1 MTQKHFISW
10 LVMALLCLPV
20 FAQIQEPVK
29 FKTEMKTL
37 SANEAEIIFSGAVEN
52 GWHIYST
59 DLPEGGPIS
68 ATFNIDKIEGA
79 ELVGKLMPRGN
90 EIEKMDPI
98 FEMKVRY
105 FEKQATFVQKVKLTG
120 GDYKIAGYLEYGA
133 CNDENCL
140 PPTSVDFSFIG
151 KAAGSASAAT
161 ETTATETSDA
171 EATADST
178 QASPTTSVAATG
190 TADYW
195 APVITELG
203 NYGENINN
211 ESHTWI
217 YIFFTGMLGG
227 LLALFTPCVWPIIP
241 MTVSFF
247 LKRTNDHHRY
257 LGCQR
262 LELAFYKRYLQH
274 LLLPDAGGIRRFVLR
289 SLRDH
294 PAIPL
299 E

>member
-1 MTQKHFISW
+1 MQKI
-10 LVMALLCLPV
+10 
-20 FAQIQEPVK
+20 
-29 FKTEMKTL
+29 
-37 SANEAEIIFSGAVEN
+37 
-52 GWHIYST
+52 
-59 DLPEGGPIS
+59 
-68 ATFNIDKIEGA
+68 
-79 ELVGKLMPRGN
+79 
-90 EIEKMDPI
+90 
-98 FEMKVRY
+98 
-105 FEKQATFVQKVKLTG
+105 KLTG
-120 GDYKIAGYLEYGA
+120 GDYKIVGYLEYGA

-161 ETTATETSDA
+161 ETTAAETSDA

-195 APVITELG
+195 APVIKELG
-203 NYGENINN
+203 SYGENINN

-247 LKRTNDHHRY
+247 LKRTKDKKKGIRDAWTY
-257 LGCQR
+257 GASIGQR
-262 LELAFYKRYLQH
+262 IEFPFYECDFQH
-274 LLLPDAGGIRRFVLR
+274 LLLPDAGGIRGFVLR
-289 SLRDH
+289 SFRNY

>member
-1 MTQKHFISW
+1 MACHG
-10 LVMALLCLPV
+10 LVVSAGL
-20 FAQIQEPVK
+20 
-29 FKTEMKTL
+29 KTL

-68 ATFNIDKIEGA
+68 ATFNVDKIEGA
-79 ELVGKLMPRGN
+79 EVVGKLMPRGK

-105 FEKQATFVQKVKLTG
+105 FEKQATFVQKIKLTG
-120 GDYKIAGYLEYGA
+120 GDYKIVGYLEYGA

-140 PPTSVDFSFIG
+140 PPTSVDFAFTG
-151 KAAGSASAAT
+151 KAAGNTPAT
-161 ETTATETSDA
+161 AETAITENTATEVTTDTAQTAPATTVTS
-171 EATADST
+171 
-178 QASPTTSVAATG
+178 G

-241 MTVSFF
+241 MTHLRSFHCGD
-247 LKRTNDHHRY
+247 LCWSGINYHRY
-257 LGCQR
+257 MGSQR
-262 LELAFYKRYLQH
+262 IEFPFYECDFQH
-274 LLLPDAGGIRRFVLR
+274 LLLPDAGGIRGFVLR
-289 SLRDH
+289 SFRNY